1 MYEDFKDMVEDL
13 QLVIPSTFEECF
25 TYELQI
31 LYLKRLID
39 DIEPG
44 GDYQEEIDNI
54 NRKLVTLQSEVVKL
68 KNDVNNLNPDEVQRK
83 LDAMQTEINGVKTSI
98 QTITQNVT
106 TLTGNVNN
114 NTTDIETLTGEMT
127 NVKNTLKNK
136 QNKLTFDATPTA
148 GSQNPV
154 TSDGIKRAID
164 NIDVGNVQGQLD
176 AIKTEQTEQN
186 TKISANKTEIDSVK
200 EGLAGKQ
207 NVLTF
212 DATPT
217 AGSQNP
223 VTSDGIKRA
232 IDNIDVGNVQGQLD
246 AIKTEQTEQN
256 TKISANKT
264 EIDSV
269 KEGLAGKQNVLTFD
283 ATPTAGSQNPV
294 TSDGIKRAID
304 NIDVGNVQGQLDAIK
319 TEQTEQ
325 NKKISDNKTAVDSVK
340 ESVANQETD
349 ITALQETTA
358 GHTTAIEG
366 LQTGKQ
372 NVLTFDATPTAG
384 SQNPVTS
391 DGIKKAIDASA
402 GGGGGGG
409 TGECDYVVKTLTSS
423 FSLNLTNNKTVAY
436 EIYGGTIVRH
446 TDITIQ
452 SISVY
457 AGDGKLLINLPKADN
472 TFSHENLACYV
483 VLKNIGGGY
492 AQVPV
497 ITKNTG
503 VALSFNAGPIIVDIN
518 NRLYIIF
525 VFYNLT
531 PIS

>member
-31 LYLKRLID
+31 LYLKKLID
-39 DIEPG
+39 NIEPC

-54 NRKLVTLQSEVVKL
+54 NRKLVTLQGEVTKL

-106 TLTGNVNN
+106 TLTGDVNN

-136 QNKLTFDATPTA
+136 QDKLTFDATPTA

-154 TSDGIKRAID
+154 TSDGIKRALD
-164 NIDVGNVQGQLD
+164 NIDVGNVQEQLD
-176 AIKTEQTEQN
+176 AIKAEQTEQN
-186 TKISANKTEIDSVK
+186 TKISSNKTEIDSVK
-200 EGLAGKQ
+200 GELSGKQ

-223 VTSDGIKRA
+223 VTSDGIKKA
-232 IDNIDVGNVQGQLD
+232 LDNIDVGNVQGQLD
-246 AIKTEQTEQN
+246 AIK
-256 TKISANKT
+256 A
-264 EIDSV
+264 
-269 KEGLAGKQNVLTFD
+269 
-283 ATPTAGSQNPV
+283 
-294 TSDGIKRAID
+294 
-304 NIDVGNVQGQLDAIK
+304 
-319 TEQTEQ
+319 EQTEQ

-358 GHTTAIEG
+358 GHTTAIEA

-402 GGGGGGG
+402 GGGGGG
-409 TGECDYVVKTLTSS
+409 TGESDFVVKTLTSS
-423 FSLNLTNNKTVAY
+423 LSLNLKNNKTVTY
-436 EIYGGTIVRH
+436 ELSPSGVVRH
-446 TDITIQ
+446 TDIEIS
-452 SISVY
+452 SITVTV
-457 AGDGKLLINLPKADN
+457 GDNEKVLINLPKADN
-472 TFSHENLACYV
+472 TFSHENLFCYV
-483 VLKNIGGGY
+483 QLKNIGGAY

-497 ITKNTG
+497 KTKNTG
-503 VALSFNAGPIIVDIN
+503 VALAFDSGPIIMDIN
-518 NRLYIIF
+518 NHLYIVF
-525 VFYNLT
+525 TFYNLI

>member
-31 LYLKRLID
+31 LYLKKLID
-39 DIEPG
+39 NIEPG

-54 NRKLVTLQSEVVKL
+54 NRKLVTLQSEVTKL

-106 TLTGNVNN
+106 TLTGNVNT

-136 QNKLTFDATPTA
+136 QDKLTFDATPTA
-148 GSQNPV
+148 GSNNPV
-154 TSDGIKRAID
+154 TSDGIKRALD
-164 NIDVGNVQGQLD
+164 NIDVGNVQEQLD
-176 AIKTEQTEQN
+176 AIKQEQTEQN
-186 TKISANKTEIDSVK
+186 TKISSNKREIDSVK
-200 EGLAGKQ
+200 QDLSGKQ

-217 AGSQNP
+217 AGSNNP
-223 VTSDGIKRA
+223 VTSDGIKKA
-232 IDNIDVGNVQGQLD
+232 LDNVDVGNVQEQLD
-246 AIKTEQTEQN
+246 AIKQ
-256 TKISANKT
+256 
-264 EIDSV
+264 
-269 KEGLAGKQNVLTFD
+269 
-283 ATPTAGSQNPV
+283 
-294 TSDGIKRAID
+294 
-304 NIDVGNVQGQLDAIK
+304 
-319 TEQTEQ
+319 EQTEQ

-372 NVLTFDATPTAG
+372 NVLTFDSTPTAG
-384 SQNPVTS
+384 SNNPVTS

-402 GGGGGGG
+402 GGGGG
-409 TGECDYVVKTLTSS
+409 TGESDFVVKTLTSS
-423 FSLNLTNNKTVAY
+423 LSLNIKNNRTVTY
-436 EIYGGTIVRH
+436 ELSPSGVVRH
-446 TDITIQ
+446 TGITIS
-452 SISVY
+452 SISVPV
-457 AGDGKLLINLPKADN
+457 GSGEKVLINLPKADN

-483 VLKNIGGGY
+483 ELNNIGGSY

-497 ITKNTG
+497 KTKNTG
-503 VALSFNAGPIIVDIN
+503 IVTANDAGPIIMDIN
-518 NRLYIIF
+518 NHLYIVF
-525 VFYNLT
+525 MFYNLI

>member
-39 DIEPG
+39 NIEPG
-44 GDYQEEIDNI
+44 GDYQEEINNI
-54 NRKLVTLQSEVVKL
+54 NRKLVTLQGEVTKL

-106 TLTGNVNN
+106 TLTGNVNS

-127 NVKNTLKNK
+127 NVKNTLN
-136 QNKLTFDATPTA
+136 N
-148 GSQNPV
+148 
-154 TSDGIKRAID
+154 
-164 NIDVGNVQGQLD
+164 
-176 AIKTEQTEQN
+176 
-186 TKISANKTEIDSVK
+186 
-200 EGLAGKQ
+200 KQ

-232 IDNIDVGNVQGQLD
+232 LDNIDVGNVQEQLD
-246 AIKTEQTEQN
+246 AIKTEQREQN
-256 TKISANKT
+256 TKISSNKT

-283 ATPTAGSQNPV
+283 STPTAGSQNPV

-304 NIDVGNVQGQLDAIK
+304 NVDVGNVQEQLDTIK

-325 NKKISDNKTAVDSVK
+325 NKKISDNKTEIDSVK

-409 TGECDYVVKTLTSS
+409 TGESDFVVKTLTSS
-423 FSLNLTNNKTVAY
+423 LSLNLTNNKTVTY
-436 EIYGGTIVRH
+436 ELSPSGIVRH
-446 TDITIQ
+446 TDIKIS
-452 SISVY
+452 SISVSV
-457 AGDGKLLINLPKADN
+457 GNGEKVLINLPKAEN

-483 VLKNIGGGY
+483 QLTNIGGSY

-497 ITKNTG
+497 KTKNTG
-503 VALSFNAGPIIVDIN
+503 IVLSVDAGPIIMDIN
-518 NRLYIIF
+518 NHLYIVF
-525 VFYNLT
+525 VFYNLI

>member
-31 LYLKRLID
+31 LYLKKLID
-39 DIEPG
+39 NIEPG

-54 NRKLVTLQSEVVKL
+54 NRKLVNLQSEVTKL

-83 LDAMQTEINGVKTSI
+83 LDAMQTEINGVKTNI

-106 TLTGNVNN
+106 TLTGNVNT
-114 NTTDIETLTGEMT
+114 NTTDIETLTGEMS
-127 NVKNTLKNK
+127 NVKNTLNNK
-136 QNKLTFDATPTA
+136 QNKLTFDATPTSGSNNPVTSDGIKRALDNIDVGNVQEQLDAIKTEQREQNTKISSNKTEIDSVKEDLA
-148 GSQNPV
+148 GKQNVLTFDSTPTSGSNNPV

-164 NIDVGNVQGQLD
+164 NVDVGNVQEQLD
-176 AIKTEQTEQN
+176 AIKQ
-186 TKISANKTEIDSVK
+186 
-200 EGLAGKQ
+200 
-207 NVLTF
+207 
-212 DATPT
+212 
-217 AGSQNP
+217 
-223 VTSDGIKRA
+223 
-232 IDNIDVGNVQGQLD
+232 
-246 AIKTEQTEQN
+246 
-256 TKISANKT
+256 
-264 EIDSV
+264 
-269 KEGLAGKQNVLTFD
+269 
-283 ATPTAGSQNPV
+283 
-294 TSDGIKRAID
+294 
-304 NIDVGNVQGQLDAIK
+304 
-319 TEQTEQ
+319 EQTEQ

-358 GHTTAIEG
+358 GHTTAIEA

-372 NVLTFDATPTAG
+372 NVLTFDSTPTVG

-409 TGECDYVVKTLTSS
+409 GTGESDFVVKTLTSS
-423 FSLNLTNNKTVAY
+423 LSLNLTNNRTVTY
-436 EIYGGTIVRH
+436 EIGGGTIVRH

-452 SISVY
+452 SISVSV
-457 AGDGKLLINLPKADN
+457 GSGEKVLINLPKADN
-472 TFSHENLACYV
+472 TFSHENLSCYV
-483 VLKNIGGGY
+483 QLKNIGGNY

-497 ITKNTG
+497 KTKNTG
-503 VALSFNAGPIIVDIN
+503 IILSFDAGPIIMDIN
-518 NRLYIIF
+518 NHLYVVF
-525 VFYNLT
+525 MFYNLI

>member
-39 DIEPG
+39 NIEPG

-54 NRKLVTLQSEVVKL
+54 NRKLVTLQSEVAKL

-106 TLTGNVNN
+106 TLTGNVNT

-127 NVKNTLKNK
+127 NVKNTLNNK
-136 QNKLTFDATPTA
+136 QNVLTFDATPTA
-148 GSQNPV
+148 GSNNPV

-164 NIDVGNVQGQLD
+164 NIDVGNVQEQLD
-176 AIKTEQTEQN
+176 AIEQEQTEQN
-186 TKISANKTEIDSVK
+186 TKISDNKREIDNVK
-200 EGLAGKQ
+200 QSLAGKQ

-212 DATPT
+212 DSTPT

-223 VTSDGIKRA
+223 VTSDGIKKA
-232 IDNIDVGNVQGQLD
+232 IDNVDVGNVQ
-246 AIKTEQTEQN
+246 E
-256 TKISANKT
+256 
-264 EIDSV
+264 
-269 KEGLAGKQNVLTFD
+269 
-283 ATPTAGSQNPV
+283 
-294 TSDGIKRAID
+294 
-304 NIDVGNVQGQLDAIK
+304 QLDAIK

-372 NVLTFDATPTAG
+372 NVLTFDSTPTAG
-384 SQNPVTS
+384 SNNPVTS

-409 TGECDYVVKTLTSS
+409 GTGESDFVVKTLTSS
-423 FSLNLTNNKTVAY
+423 LSLNLTNNKTVTY
-436 EIYGGTIVRH
+436 ELSPSGIARR
-446 TDITIQ
+446 TDIKIS
-452 SISVY
+452 SISVSV
-457 AGDGKLLINLPKADN
+457 GSGERVLINLPKADN

-483 VLKNIGGGY
+483 QLTNIGDAY

-497 ITKNTG
+497 KTKNTG
-503 VALSFNAGPIIVDIN
+503 IVLSGDAGPIIMDIN
-518 NRLYIIF
+518 NHLYIVF
-525 VFYNLT
+525 VFYNLI

>member
-31 LYLKRLID
+31 LYLKKLID
-39 DIEPG
+39 NIEPG

-54 NRKLVTLQSEVVKL
+54 NRKLVALQSEVTKL

-127 NVKNTLKNK
+127 DVKNTLNNK
-136 QNKLTFDATPTA
+136 QNKLTFDSTPTA
-148 GSQNPV
+148 GSNNPV
-154 TSDGIKRAID
+154 TSDGIKRALD
-164 NIDVGNVQGQLD
+164 NIDVGNVQEQLD
-176 AIKTEQTEQN
+176 AIKQ
-186 TKISANKTEIDSVK
+186 
-200 EGLAGKQ
+200 
-207 NVLTF
+207 
-212 DATPT
+212 
-217 AGSQNP
+217 
-223 VTSDGIKRA
+223 
-232 IDNIDVGNVQGQLD
+232 
-246 AIKTEQTEQN
+246 
-256 TKISANKT
+256 
-264 EIDSV
+264 
-269 KEGLAGKQNVLTFD
+269 
-283 ATPTAGSQNPV
+283 
-294 TSDGIKRAID
+294 
-304 NIDVGNVQGQLDAIK
+304 
-319 TEQTEQ
+319 EQTEQ

-358 GHTTAIEG
+358 GHTTAIEA

-384 SQNPVTS
+384 SNNPVTS

-402 GGGGGGG
+402 GGGGGG
-409 TGECDYVVKTLTSS
+409 TGESDFVVKTLTSS
-423 FSLNLTNNKTVAY
+423 LSLNIKNNRTVTY
-436 EIYGGTIVRH
+436 ELSPSGVVRH
-446 TDITIQ
+446 TDITIS
-452 SISVY
+452 SISVSV
-457 AGDGKLLINLPKADN
+457 GNNEKVLINLPKADN

-483 VLKNIGGGY
+483 QLNNIGGAY

-497 ITKNTG
+497 KTKNTG
-503 VALSFNAGPIIVDIN
+503 IVTAIDAGPIIMDIN
-518 NRLYIIF
+518 NHLYIVF
-525 VFYNLT
+525 MFYNLI

>member
-31 LYLKRLID
+31 LYLKNLID
-39 DIEPG
+39 NIEPG

-54 NRKLVTLQSEVVKL
+54 NRKLVTLQSEVTKL

-106 TLTGNVNN
+106 TLTGNVNT

-127 NVKNTLKNK
+127 NVKNTLNNK
-136 QNKLTFDATPTA
+136 QNVLTFDATPTS

-154 TSDGIKRAID
+154 TSDGIKRALD

-176 AIKTEQTEQN
+176 AIKQEQTEQN
-186 TKISANKTEIDSVK
+186 NKISSNKNEIDSVK
-200 EGLAGKQ
+200 EDLAGKQ

-232 IDNIDVGNVQGQLD
+232 IDNVDVGNVQEQLD
-246 AIKTEQTEQN
+246 AIK
-256 TKISANKT
+256 A
-264 EIDSV
+264 
-269 KEGLAGKQNVLTFD
+269 
-283 ATPTAGSQNPV
+283 
-294 TSDGIKRAID
+294 
-304 NIDVGNVQGQLDAIK
+304 
-319 TEQTEQ
+319 EQTEQ

-402 GGGGGGG
+402 GGGGGG
-409 TGECDYVVKTLTSS
+409 TGESDFVVKTLTSS
-423 FSLNLTNNKTVAY
+423 LSLNLTNNKTVTY
-436 EIYGGTIVRH
+436 ELSPSGVVRH
-446 TDITIQ
+446 TDIKIS
-452 SISVY
+452 SISVSV
-457 AGDGKLLINLPKADN
+457 GNGEKVLINLPKADN

-483 VLKNIGGGY
+483 QLTNIGGGY

-497 ITKNTG
+497 KTKNTG
-503 VALSFNAGPIIVDIN
+503 IILSVDAGPIIMDIN
-518 NRLYIIF
+518 NHLYIVF
-525 VFYNLT
+525 VFYNLI

>member
-31 LYLKRLID
+31 LYLKNLID
-39 DIEPG
+39 NIEPG
-44 GDYQEEIDNI
+44 GDYQDEIDNI
-54 NRKLVTLQSEVVKL
+54 NRKLVTLQSEVAKL

-83 LDAMQTEINGVKTSI
+83 LDAMQTEINGVKTII
-98 QTITQNVT
+98 QTMTQNVT
-106 TLTGNVNN
+106 TLTGNVNT

-127 NVKNTLKNK
+127 NVKNTLN
-136 QNKLTFDATPTA
+136 N
-148 GSQNPV
+148 
-154 TSDGIKRAID
+154 
-164 NIDVGNVQGQLD
+164 
-176 AIKTEQTEQN
+176 
-186 TKISANKTEIDSVK
+186 
-200 EGLAGKQ
+200 KQ

-217 AGSQNP
+217 AGSNNP

-232 IDNIDVGNVQGQLD
+232 L
-246 AIKTEQTEQN
+246 
-256 TKISANKT
+256 
-264 EIDSV
+264 
-269 KEGLAGKQNVLTFD
+269 
-283 ATPTAGSQNPV
+283 
-294 TSDGIKRAID
+294 D

-325 NKKISDNKTAVDSVK
+325 NKKISDNKTEIDSVK

-409 TGECDYVVKTLTSS
+409 TGESDFVVKTLTSS
-423 FSLNLTNNKTVAY
+423 LSLNLTNNKTVTF
-436 EIYGGTIVRH
+436 ELSPSGVVRH
-446 TDITIQ
+446 TDIKIS
-452 SISVY
+452 SISVTV
-457 AGDGKLLINLPKADN
+457 GNGEKVLINLPKADN

-483 VLKNIGGGY
+483 QLTNIGGAY

-497 ITKNTG
+497 KTKNTG
-503 VALSFNAGPIIVDIN
+503 VILSVDAGPIIMDIN
-518 NRLYIIF
+518 NHLYIVF
-525 VFYNLT
+525 VFYNLI

>member
-31 LYLKRLID
+31 LYLKKLID
-39 DIEPG
+39 NIEPG

-54 NRKLVTLQSEVVKL
+54 NRKLVTLQGEVAKL

-106 TLTGNVNN
+106 TLTGNVNT

-127 NVKNTLKNK
+127 NVKNTLNNK

-154 TSDGIKRAID
+154 TSDGIKRALD
-164 NIDVGNVQGQLD
+164 NIDVGNVQEQLD

-186 TKISANKTEIDSVK
+186 NKISSNKTEIDSVK
-200 EGLAGKQ
+200 EELAGKQ

-232 IDNIDVGNVQGQLD
+232 L
-246 AIKTEQTEQN
+246 
-256 TKISANKT
+256 
-264 EIDSV
+264 
-269 KEGLAGKQNVLTFD
+269 
-283 ATPTAGSQNPV
+283 
-294 TSDGIKRAID
+294 D

-325 NKKISDNKTAVDSVK
+325 NKKISDNKTEIDSVK

-358 GHTTAIEG
+358 GHTTAIEA

-402 GGGGGGG
+402 GGGGGG
-409 TGECDYVVKTLTSS
+409 TGESDFVVKTLTSS
-423 FSLNLTNNKTVAY
+423 LSLNLKNNRTVTY
-436 EIYGGTIVRH
+436 ELSPSGVVRH
-446 TDITIQ
+446 TDIEIS
-452 SISVY
+452 SITVSV
-457 AGDGKLLINLPKADN
+457 GTDEKVLISLPKNDN
-472 TFSHENLACYV
+472 TFSHDNLACYV
-483 VLKNIGGGY
+483 QLKNIGGNY

-497 ITKNTG
+497 KTKNTG
-503 VALSFNAGPIIVDIN
+503 VVTSIDAGPIIMDIN
-518 NRLYIIF
+518 NHLYIVF
-525 VFYNLT
+525 MFYNLI

>member
-39 DIEPG
+39 NIEPG

-54 NRKLVTLQSEVVKL
+54 NRKLVTLQSEVTKL

-127 NVKNTLKNK
+127 NVKNTLNNK

-148 GSQNPV
+148 GSNNPV
-154 TSDGIKRAID
+154 TSDGIKRALD
-164 NIDVGNVQGQLD
+164 NIDVGNVQEQLD

-200 EGLAGKQ
+200 EELAGKQ

-217 AGSQNP
+217 AGSNNP

-232 IDNIDVGNVQGQLD
+232 IDNVDVGNVQ
-246 AIKTEQTEQN
+246 E
-256 TKISANKT
+256 
-264 EIDSV
+264 
-269 KEGLAGKQNVLTFD
+269 
-283 ATPTAGSQNPV
+283 
-294 TSDGIKRAID
+294 
-304 NIDVGNVQGQLDAIK
+304 QLDAIK

-325 NKKISDNKTAVDSVK
+325 NKKISDNKTEIDSVK

-358 GHTTAIEG
+358 GHTTAIEA

-372 NVLTFDATPTAG
+372 NVLTFDSTPTAG

-409 TGECDYVVKTLTSS
+409 TGEGDFVVKTLTSS
-423 FSLNLTNNKTVAY
+423 LSLNLTNKRTVAY
-436 EIYGGTIVRH
+436 EIGSGTFVRH

-452 SISVY
+452 SISVPV
-457 AGDGKLLINLPKADN
+457 GNDEKVLITLPKNDN

-483 VLKNIGGGY
+483 KLTNIGGSY

-497 ITKNTG
+497 KTTNTG
-503 VALSFNAGPIIVDIN
+503 IALSFDAGPIIMDIN

-525 VFYNLT
+525 VFYNLI

>member
-31 LYLKRLID
+31 LYLKNLID
-39 DIEPG
+39 NIEPG

-54 NRKLVTLQSEVVKL
+54 NRKLVTLQSEVTKL

-106 TLTGNVNN
+106 TLTGNVNT

-136 QNKLTFDATPTA
+136 QDKLTFDATPTAGSNNPVTSDGIKRALDNIDVGNVQEQLDAIEQEQREQNTKISANKTEIDSVKEEMAGKQNVLSFDATPTA

-164 NIDVGNVQGQLD
+164 NVDVGNVQ
-176 AIKTEQTEQN
+176 E
-186 TKISANKTEIDSVK
+186 
-200 EGLAGKQ
+200 
-207 NVLTF
+207 
-212 DATPT
+212 
-217 AGSQNP
+217 
-223 VTSDGIKRA
+223 
-232 IDNIDVGNVQGQLD
+232 
-246 AIKTEQTEQN
+246 
-256 TKISANKT
+256 
-264 EIDSV
+264 
-269 KEGLAGKQNVLTFD
+269 
-283 ATPTAGSQNPV
+283 
-294 TSDGIKRAID
+294 
-304 NIDVGNVQGQLDAIK
+304 QLDAIK

-349 ITALQETTA
+349 ITALQETTS

-402 GGGGGGG
+402 GGGGGG
-409 TGECDYVVKTLTSS
+409 TGESDFVVKTLTSS
-423 FSLNLTNNKTVAY
+423 LSLNLTNNKTVTY
-436 EIYGGTIVRH
+436 ELSPSGIVRH
-446 TDITIQ
+446 TDIKIS
-452 SISVY
+452 SISVSV
-457 AGDGKLLINLPKADN
+457 GNGEKVLINFPKADN

-483 VLKNIGGGY
+483 QLTNIGGAY

-497 ITKNTG
+497 KTKNTG
-503 VALSFNAGPIIVDIN
+503 VILSVDAGPIIMDIN
-518 NRLYIIF
+518 NHLYIVF
-525 VFYNLT
+525 VFYNLI

>member
-39 DIEPG
+39 NIEPG

-54 NRKLVTLQSEVVKL
+54 NRKLVTLQSEVAKL

-127 NVKNTLKNK
+127 NVKNTLNNK

-148 GSQNPV
+148 GSNNPV
-154 TSDGIKRAID
+154 TSDGIKRALD
-164 NIDVGNVQGQLD
+164 NIDVGNVQEQLD
-176 AIKTEQTEQN
+176 AIKTEQREQN
-186 TKISANKTEIDSVK
+186 TKISANKTEI
-200 EGLAGKQ
+200 
-207 NVLTF
+207 
-212 DATPT
+212 
-217 AGSQNP
+217 
-223 VTSDGIKRA
+223 
-232 IDNIDVGNVQGQLD
+232 
-246 AIKTEQTEQN
+246 
-256 TKISANKT
+256 
-264 EIDSV
+264 
-269 KEGLAGKQNVLTFD
+269 
-283 ATPTAGSQNPV
+283 
-294 TSDGIKRAID
+294 
-304 NIDVGNVQGQLDAIK
+304 
-319 TEQTEQ
+319 
-325 NKKISDNKTAVDSVK
+325 DSVK

-358 GHTTAIEG
+358 AHTTAIEG

-372 NVLTFDATPTAG
+372 NVLTFDTTPTAG

-409 TGECDYVVKTLTSS
+409 TGESDFVVKTLTSS
-423 FSLNLTNNKTVAY
+423 LSLNLTNNKTVTY
-436 EIYGGTIVRH
+436 EIRSGTIVRH

-452 SISVY
+452 SIFISV
-457 AGDGKLLINLPKADN
+457 GNDEKVLINLPKNDN

-483 VLKNIGGGY
+483 KLKNIGGSY

-497 ITKNTG
+497 KTRNTG
-503 VALSFNAGPIIVDIN
+503 IILSFDAGPIIMEVN

-525 VFYNLT
+525 VFYNLI

>member
-39 DIEPG
+39 NIEPG

-54 NRKLVTLQSEVVKL
+54 NRKLVTLQSEVTKL

-98 QTITQNVT
+98 QTITQNVAN
-106 TLTGNVNN
+106 LTGNVNT

-127 NVKNTLKNK
+127 NVKNTLNNK
-136 QNKLTFDATPTA
+136 QNVLTFDATPTA
-148 GSQNPV
+148 GSNNPV
-154 TSDGIKRAID
+154 TSDGIKRALD
-164 NIDVGNVQGQLD
+164 NIDVGNVQEQLD
-176 AIKTEQTEQN
+176 VIKTEQREQN

-200 EGLAGKQ
+200 EELAGKQ

-223 VTSDGIKRA
+223 VTSDGIKKA
-232 IDNIDVGNVQGQLD
+232 IDNVDVGNVQ
-246 AIKTEQTEQN
+246 E
-256 TKISANKT
+256 
-264 EIDSV
+264 
-269 KEGLAGKQNVLTFD
+269 
-283 ATPTAGSQNPV
+283 
-294 TSDGIKRAID
+294 
-304 NIDVGNVQGQLDAIK
+304 QLDAIK

-325 NKKISDNKTAVDSVK
+325 NKKISDNKTQIDSVK

-372 NVLTFDATPTAG
+372 NVLTFDTTPTAG

-409 TGECDYVVKTLTSS
+409 GTGES
-423 FSLNLTNNKTVAY
+423 A
-436 EIYGGTIVRH
+436 
-446 TDITIQ
+446 
-452 SISVY
+452 
-457 AGDGKLLINLPKADN
+457 
-472 TFSHENLACYV
+472 
-483 VLKNIGGGY
+483 
-492 AQVPV
+492 
-497 ITKNTG
+497 
-503 VALSFNAGPIIVDIN
+503 
-518 NRLYIIF
+518 
-525 VFYNLT
+525 
-531 PIS
+531 

>member
-31 LYLKRLID
+31 LYLKKLID
-39 DIEPG
+39 NIEPG

-54 NRKLVTLQSEVVKL
+54 NRKLVTLQSEVTKL

-98 QTITQNVT
+98 KTITQNVT
-106 TLTGNVNN
+106 TLTGNVNT

-127 NVKNTLKNK
+127 NVKNTLNNK

-154 TSDGIKRAID
+154 TSDGIKRALD
-164 NIDVGNVQGQLD
+164 NIDVGNVQEQLD
-176 AIKTEQTEQN
+176 AIKTEQREQN
-186 TKISANKTEIDSVK
+186 TKISSNKTEIDSVK
-200 EGLAGKQ
+200 EDLAGKQ

-223 VTSDGIKRA
+223 VTSDGIKTA

-246 AIKTEQTEQN
+246 AIK
-256 TKISANKT
+256 A
-264 EIDSV
+264 
-269 KEGLAGKQNVLTFD
+269 
-283 ATPTAGSQNPV
+283 
-294 TSDGIKRAID
+294 
-304 NIDVGNVQGQLDAIK
+304 
-319 TEQTEQ
+319 EQTEQ
-325 NKKISDNKTAVDSVK
+325 NKKISENKTAVDSVK

-349 ITALQETTA
+349 ITTLQETTA
-358 GHTTAIEG
+358 GHTTAIEA

-402 GGGGGGG
+402 GGGGGG
-409 TGECDYVVKTLTSS
+409 TGETQFTQHTFDSHASFIVTRTETVVYEPTSTG
-423 FSLNLTNNKTVAY
+423 F
-436 EIYGGTIVRH
+436 VRH
-446 TDITIQ
+446 TDMQ
-452 SISVY
+452 VGSISFQISDTVY
-457 AGDGKLLINLPKADN
+457 LPKSGVYSAIVHARI
-472 TFSHENLACYV
+472 S
-483 VLKNIGGGY
+483 LKRIGFFDTMIPVKLYPNGIGVGGSG
-492 AQVPV
+492 AFF
-497 ITKNTG
+497 T
-503 VALSFNAGPIIVDIN
+503 LDIN
-518 NRLYIIF
+518 NTLYF
-525 VFYNLT
+525 VNLVYENKYV
-531 PIS
+531 IS

>member
-31 LYLKRLID
+31 LYLKNMID
-39 DIEPG
+39 NIEPG

-54 NRKLVTLQSEVVKL
+54 NRKLVTLQSEVAKL

-83 LDAMQTEINGVKTSI
+83 LDAMQTEINGVKSSI

-106 TLTGNVNN
+106 TLTGNVNT

-136 QNKLTFDATPTA
+136 QDKLTFDSTPTA
-148 GSQNPV
+148 GSNNPV
-154 TSDGIKRAID
+154 TSDGIKRALD
-164 NIDVGNVQGQLD
+164 NIDVGNVQEQLD
-176 AIKTEQTEQN
+176 AIKTEQREQN
-186 TKISANKTEIDSVK
+186 TKISSNKTEIDSVK
-200 EGLAGKQ
+200 DELAGKQ

-217 AGSQNP
+217 EGSQNP
-223 VTSDGIKRA
+223 VTSDGIKKA
-232 IDNIDVGNVQGQLD
+232 LDNVDVGNVQ
-246 AIKTEQTEQN
+246 E
-256 TKISANKT
+256 
-264 EIDSV
+264 
-269 KEGLAGKQNVLTFD
+269 
-283 ATPTAGSQNPV
+283 
-294 TSDGIKRAID
+294 
-304 NIDVGNVQGQLDAIK
+304 QLDAIK

-325 NKKISDNKTAVDSVK
+325 NKKISDNKTEIDSVK

-358 GHTTAIEG
+358 GHTTAIEA

-409 TGECDYVVKTLTSS
+409 GTGESDFVVKTLTSS
-423 FSLNLTNNKTVAY
+423 LSLNLTNNKTVTY
-436 EIYGGTIVRH
+436 ELSPSGVVRH
-446 TDITIQ
+446 TDVEIS
-452 SISVY
+452 SISVIV
-457 AGDGKLLINLPKADN
+457 GTNEKVLINLPKADN
-472 TFSHENLACYV
+472 TFSHENLSCYV
-483 VLKNIGGGY
+483 KLKNIGGAY

-497 ITKNTG
+497 KTKNTG
-503 VALSFNAGPIIVDIN
+503 VILSVDAGPIIMDIN
-518 NRLYIIF
+518 NHLYIVF
-525 VFYNLT
+525 AFYNLI

>member
-39 DIEPG
+39 NIEPG

-54 NRKLVTLQSEVVKL
+54 NGKLVTLQSEVTKL

-106 TLTGNVNN
+106 TLTENVNT

-127 NVKNTLKNK
+127 NVKNTLNNK
-136 QNKLTFDATPTA
+136 QNVLTFDATPTA
-148 GSQNPV
+148 GSNNPV
-154 TSDGIKRAID
+154 TSDGIKRALD
-164 NIDVGNVQGQLD
+164 NIDVGNVQEQLD
-176 AIKTEQTEQN
+176 VIKTEQREQN

-217 AGSQNP
+217 AGSNNP

-232 IDNIDVGNVQGQLD
+232 IDNVDVGNVQ
-246 AIKTEQTEQN
+246 E
-256 TKISANKT
+256 
-264 EIDSV
+264 
-269 KEGLAGKQNVLTFD
+269 
-283 ATPTAGSQNPV
+283 
-294 TSDGIKRAID
+294 
-304 NIDVGNVQGQLDAIK
+304 QLDAIK

-325 NKKISDNKTAVDSVK
+325 NKKISDNKTEIDSVK

-349 ITALQETTA
+349 ITSLQETTA

-409 TGECDYVVKTLTSS
+409 TGESDFVVKTLTSS
-423 FSLNLTNNKTVAY
+423 LSLNLTNNKTVTY
-436 EIYGGTIVRH
+436 ELSPSGIVRH
-446 TDITIQ
+446 TDIKIS
-452 SISVY
+452 SISVSV
-457 AGDGKLLINLPKADN
+457 GNGEKVLINLPKADN

-483 VLKNIGGGY
+483 QLTNIGGAY

-497 ITKNTG
+497 KTKNTG
-503 VALSFNAGPIIVDIN
+503 VILSVDAGPIIMDIN
-518 NRLYIIF
+518 NHLYIVF
-525 VFYNLT
+525 VFYNLI

>member
-31 LYLKRLID
+31 LYLKHLID
-39 DIEPG
+39 NIEPG

-54 NRKLVTLQSEVVKL
+54 NRKLVTLQSEVTKL

-106 TLTGNVNN
+106 TLTENVNT

-127 NVKNTLKNK
+127 NVKNTLN
-136 QNKLTFDATPTA
+136 N
-148 GSQNPV
+148 
-154 TSDGIKRAID
+154 
-164 NIDVGNVQGQLD
+164 
-176 AIKTEQTEQN
+176 
-186 TKISANKTEIDSVK
+186 
-200 EGLAGKQ
+200 KQ

-232 IDNIDVGNVQGQLD
+232 IDNIDVGNVQEQLD
-246 AIKTEQTEQN
+246 AIEREQTEQN
-256 TKISANKT
+256 NKISSNKT

-269 KEGLAGKQNVLTFD
+269 KEELAGKQNVLTFD
-283 ATPTAGSQNPV
+283 ATPTAGSNNPV
-294 TSDGIKRAID
+294 TSDGIKRALD
-304 NIDVGNVQGQLDAIK
+304 NIDVGNVQEQLDAIK

-325 NKKISDNKTAVDSVK
+325 NKKISDNKTEIDSVK

-372 NVLTFDATPTAG
+372 NVLTFDTTPTAG

-409 TGECDYVVKTLTSS
+409 GTGESDFVVKTLTSS
-423 FSLNLTNNKTVAY
+423 LSLNLTNNKTVAY
-436 EIYGGTIVRH
+436 ELSSSGVVRH
-446 TDITIQ
+446 TDIKIS
-452 SISVY
+452 SISVSV
-457 AGDGKLLINLPKADN
+457 GNGEKVLINLPKSDN

-483 VLKNIGGGY
+483 QLTNIGGAY

-497 ITKNTG
+497 KTKNTG
-503 VALSFNAGPIIVDIN
+503 IILSVDAGPIIMDIN
-518 NRLYIIF
+518 NHLYIVF
-525 VFYNLT
+525 VFYNLI

>member
-39 DIEPG
+39 NIEPG

-54 NRKLVTLQSEVVKL
+54 NRKLVTLQSEVAKL

-83 LDAMQTEINGVKTSI
+83 LDAMQTEINSVKTSI

-106 TLTGNVNN
+106 TLTGNVNT

-127 NVKNTLKNK
+127 NVKNTLNNK

-154 TSDGIKRAID
+154 TSDGIKRALD
-164 NIDVGNVQGQLD
+164 NIDVGNVQEQLD
-176 AIKTEQTEQN
+176 AIKTEQREQN
-186 TKISANKTEIDSVK
+186 TKISSNKTEIDSVK
-200 EGLAGKQ
+200 EELAGKQ

-256 TKISANKT
+256 TKISDNKT
-264 EIDSV
+264 EI
-269 KEGLAGKQNVLTFD
+269 
-283 ATPTAGSQNPV
+283 
-294 TSDGIKRAID
+294 
-304 NIDVGNVQGQLDAIK
+304 
-319 TEQTEQ
+319 
-325 NKKISDNKTAVDSVK
+325 DSVK

-402 GGGGGGG
+402 GGGGGG
-409 TGECDYVVKTLTSS
+409 TGESDFVVKTLTSS
-423 FSLNLTNNKTVAY
+423 LSLNLKNNKTVTY
-436 EIYGGTIVRH
+436 EIRSGTISRL

-452 SISVY
+452 SISVS
-457 AGDGKLLINLPKADN
+457 AGDNKKVLINLPKNDN

-483 VLKNIGGGY
+483 ELKNIGGAY

-503 VALSFNAGPIIVDIN
+503 VILSVNAGPIIMDIN
-518 NRLYIIF
+518 NHLYIVF
-525 VFYNLT
+525 CFYNLI

>member
-31 LYLKRLID
+31 LYLKKLID
-39 DIEPG
+39 NIEPG
-44 GDYQEEIDNI
+44 GDYQDEIDNI
-54 NRKLVTLQSEVVKL
+54 NRKLVTLQSEVTKL
-68 KNDVNNLNPDEVQRK
+68 KNDVNNLNPDEVQIK

-106 TLTGNVNN
+106 TLTGNVNT

-127 NVKNTLKNK
+127 NVKNTLNNK
-136 QNKLTFDATPTA
+136 QNKLTFDETPTA
-148 GSQNPV
+148 GSNNPV
-154 TSDGIKRAID
+154 TSDGIKRALD
-164 NIDVGNVQGQLD
+164 NIDVGNVQEQLD
-176 AIKTEQTEQN
+176 AIKTEQREQN
-186 TKISANKTEIDSVK
+186 TKISSNKTEIDSVK
-200 EGLAGKQ
+200 EELAGKQ

-217 AGSQNP
+217 AGSNNP

-232 IDNIDVGNVQGQLD
+232 L
-246 AIKTEQTEQN
+246 
-256 TKISANKT
+256 
-264 EIDSV
+264 
-269 KEGLAGKQNVLTFD
+269 
-283 ATPTAGSQNPV
+283 
-294 TSDGIKRAID
+294 D

-325 NKKISDNKTAVDSVK
+325 NKKISDNKTEIDSVK

-402 GGGGGGG
+402 GGGGGG
-409 TGECDYVVKTLTSS
+409 TGESEYVVKTLTSS
-423 FSLNLTNNKTVAY
+423 LSLNLTNNRTVAY
-436 EIYGGTIVRH
+436 EIGSGTIGRR

-452 SISVY
+452 SILVFVGSDEKV
-457 AGDGKLLINLPKADN
+457 LINLPKTEN
-472 TFSHENLACYV
+472 TWSHENLACYV
-483 VLKNIGGGY
+483 KLKNIGGAY

-497 ITKNTG
+497 KTTNTG
-503 VALSFNAGPIIVDIN
+503 VVLSVDAGPIIMDIN
-518 NRLYIIF
+518 NHLYIVF
-525 VFYNLT
+525 AFYNLI

>member
-31 LYLKRLID
+31 LYLKNLID
-39 DIEPG
+39 NIEPG

-54 NRKLVTLQSEVVKL
+54 NRKLVALQSEVTKL

-106 TLTGNVNN
+106 SLTGNVNTN
-114 NTTDIETLTGEMT
+114 ATDIETLTGEMT
-127 NVKNTLKNK
+127 NVKNTLNNK
-136 QNKLTFDATPTA
+136 QNVLTFDTTPTA
-148 GSQNPV
+148 GSNNPV
-154 TSDGIKRAID
+154 TSDGIKRALD
-164 NIDVGNVQGQLD
+164 NIDVGNVQEQLD
-176 AIKTEQTEQN
+176 AIEQEQTEQN
-186 TKISANKTEIDSVK
+186 TKISDNKREIDTVK
-200 EGLAGKQ
+200 QSLSGKQ

-223 VTSDGIKRA
+223 VTSDGIKKA
-232 IDNIDVGNVQGQLD
+232 IDNVDVGNVQ
-246 AIKTEQTEQN
+246 E
-256 TKISANKT
+256 
-264 EIDSV
+264 
-269 KEGLAGKQNVLTFD
+269 
-283 ATPTAGSQNPV
+283 
-294 TSDGIKRAID
+294 
-304 NIDVGNVQGQLDAIK
+304 QLDAIK

-325 NKKISDNKTAVDSVK
+325 NKKISDNKTEIDSVK

-409 TGECDYVVKTLTSS
+409 TGESDYVVKTLTSS
-423 FSLNLTNNKTVAY
+423 LSLNLTNNKTVTY
-436 EIYGGTIVRH
+436 ELSPSGVVRH
-446 TDITIQ
+446 TDIK
-452 SISVY
+452 IS
-457 AGDGKLLINLPKADN
+457 
-472 TFSHENLACYV
+472 S
-483 VLKNIGGGY
+483 
-492 AQVPV
+492 
-497 ITKNTG
+497 NTG
-503 VALSFNAGPIIVDIN
+503 IILSVDAGPIIMDIN
-518 NRLYIIF
+518 NHLYIVF
-525 VFYNLT
+525 MFYNLI

>member
-31 LYLKRLID
+31 LYLKKLID
-39 DIEPG
+39 NIEPG
-44 GDYQEEIDNI
+44 GDYQGEIDNI
-54 NRKLVTLQSEVVKL
+54 NRKLVALQSEVTKL

-127 NVKNTLKNK
+127 NVKNTLNNK

-148 GSQNPV
+148 GSNNPV
-154 TSDGIKRAID
+154 TSDGIKRALD
-164 NIDVGNVQGQLD
+164 NIDVGNVQEQLD
-176 AIKTEQTEQN
+176 TIKAEQTEQN
-186 TKISANKTEIDSVK
+186 TKISSNKREIDTVK
-200 EGLAGKQ
+200 QDLSGKQ

-223 VTSDGIKRA
+223 VTSDGIKKA
-232 IDNIDVGNVQGQLD
+232 LDNVDVGNVQEQLD
-246 AIKTEQTEQN
+246 AIKQ
-256 TKISANKT
+256 
-264 EIDSV
+264 
-269 KEGLAGKQNVLTFD
+269 
-283 ATPTAGSQNPV
+283 
-294 TSDGIKRAID
+294 
-304 NIDVGNVQGQLDAIK
+304 
-319 TEQTEQ
+319 EQTEQ

-358 GHTTAIEG
+358 GHTTAIEA

-384 SQNPVTS
+384 SNNPVTS

-409 TGECDYVVKTLTSS
+409 TGESDFVVKTLTSS
-423 FSLNLTNNKTVAY
+423 LSLNIKNNRTVTY
-436 EIYGGTIVRH
+436 ELSPAGIARR
-446 TDITIQ
+446 TDITIS
-452 SISVY
+452 SISVI
-457 AGDGKLLINLPKADN
+457 AGNVEKVLINLPKADN

-483 VLKNIGGGY
+483 QLNYIGGAY

-503 VALSFNAGPIIVDIN
+503 VILSVDAGPIIMDIN
-518 NRLYIIF
+518 NHLYIVF
-525 VFYNLT
+525 AFYNLI

>member
-31 LYLKRLID
+31 LYLKKLID
-39 DIEPG
+39 NIEPG

-54 NRKLVTLQSEVVKL
+54 NRKLVTLQSEVAKL

-98 QTITQNVT
+98 QTITQNIT
-106 TLTGNVNN
+106 TLTGNVNT

-127 NVKNTLKNK
+127 NVKNTLNNK

-154 TSDGIKRAID
+154 TSDGIKRALD
-164 NIDVGNVQGQLD
+164 NIDVGNVQEQLD
-176 AIKTEQTEQN
+176 AIKQEQTEQN
-186 TKISANKTEIDSVK
+186 TKISSNKREIDSVK
-200 EGLAGKQ
+200 GELAGKQ

-246 AIKTEQTEQN
+246 AIK
-256 TKISANKT
+256 A
-264 EIDSV
+264 
-269 KEGLAGKQNVLTFD
+269 
-283 ATPTAGSQNPV
+283 
-294 TSDGIKRAID
+294 
-304 NIDVGNVQGQLDAIK
+304 
-319 TEQTEQ
+319 EQTEQ

-349 ITALQETTA
+349 ITSLQETTA
-358 GHTTAIEG
+358 GHTTEIEA

-384 SQNPVTS
+384 SNNPVTS

-409 TGECDYVVKTLTSS
+409 TGESDFVVKTLNSS
-423 FSLNLTNNKTVAY
+423 LSLNLKNNKTVTY
-436 EIYGGTIVRH
+436 ELSSSGVVRH
-446 TDITIQ
+446 TDITID
-452 SISVY
+452 SISVSV
-457 AGDGKLLINLPKADN
+457 GSNEKVLINLPKADN
-472 TFSHENLACYV
+472 TFSHEILACYV
-483 VLKNIGGGY
+483 KLKNIGGNY

-497 ITKNTG
+497 KTKNTG
-503 VALSFNAGPIIVDIN
+503 VILSFDAGPIIIDIN
-518 NRLYIIF
+518 NHLYIVF
-525 VFYNLT
+525 AFYNLI

>member
-31 LYLKRLID
+31 LYLKKLID
-39 DIEPG
+39 NIEPG
-44 GDYQEEIDNI
+44 GDYQEEIDTI
-54 NRKLVTLQSEVVKL
+54 NRKLATLQSEVTKL

-127 NVKNTLKNK
+127 NVKNTLNNK

-154 TSDGIKRAID
+154 TSDGIKRALD
-164 NIDVGNVQGQLD
+164 NIDVGNVQEQLD
-176 AIKTEQTEQN
+176 AIKTEQREQN
-186 TKISANKTEIDSVK
+186 TKISSNKTEIDSVK
-200 EGLAGKQ
+200 EEMAGKQ

-212 DATPT
+212 DTTPT
-217 AGSQNP
+217 AGSNNP
-223 VTSDGIKRA
+223 VTSDGIKKA
-232 IDNIDVGNVQGQLD
+232 IDNVDVGNVQ
-246 AIKTEQTEQN
+246 E
-256 TKISANKT
+256 
-264 EIDSV
+264 
-269 KEGLAGKQNVLTFD
+269 
-283 ATPTAGSQNPV
+283 
-294 TSDGIKRAID
+294 
-304 NIDVGNVQGQLDAIK
+304 QLDAIK

-325 NKKISDNKTAVDSVK
+325 NKKISDNKTQIDSVK

-358 GHTTAIEG
+358 GYTTAIEA

-384 SQNPVTS
+384 SNNPVTS

-409 TGECDYVVKTLTSS
+409 TGESDFVVKTLTSS
-423 FSLNLTNNKTVAY
+423 LSLNLTNNKTVTY
-436 EIYGGTIVRH
+436 ELSPSGVVRH
-446 TDITIQ
+446 TDITIS
-452 SISVY
+452 SISVSV
-457 AGDGKLLINLPKADN
+457 GSGEKVLINLPKADN

-483 VLKNIGGGY
+483 ELTNISGAY

-497 ITKNTG
+497 LTKNTG
-503 VALSFNAGPIIVDIN
+503 IVLSFDAGPIIMDIN
-518 NRLYIIF
+518 NHLYIVF
-525 VFYNLT
+525 VFYNLI

>member
-31 LYLKRLID
+31 LYLKKLID
-39 DIEPG
+39 NIEPG

-54 NRKLVTLQSEVVKL
+54 NRKLVALQSEVTKL

-83 LDAMQTEINGVKTSI
+83 LDAMQAEINGVKTSI

-106 TLTGNVNN
+106 TLTGDVNT

-154 TSDGIKRAID
+154 TSDGIKRALD
-164 NIDVGNVQGQLD
+164 NVDVGNVQEQLD
-176 AIKTEQTEQN
+176 TIKAEQTEQN
-186 TKISANKTEIDSVK
+186 TKISNNKREIDSVK
-200 EGLAGKQ
+200 QELSGKQ

-217 AGSQNP
+217 AGSNNP

-232 IDNIDVGNVQGQLD
+232 IDNVDVGNVQEQLD
-246 AIKTEQTEQN
+246 AIKQ
-256 TKISANKT
+256 
-264 EIDSV
+264 
-269 KEGLAGKQNVLTFD
+269 
-283 ATPTAGSQNPV
+283 
-294 TSDGIKRAID
+294 
-304 NIDVGNVQGQLDAIK
+304 
-319 TEQTEQ
+319 EQTEQ

-349 ITALQETTA
+349 ITTLQETTA
-358 GHTTAIEG
+358 GHTTEIEG
-366 LQTGKQ
+366 LKTSKQ

-402 GGGGGGG
+402 GGGGGG
-409 TGECDYVVKTLTSS
+409 TGETQFTQHTLDSHTIFMIKRTDTVVYEPTSTG
-423 FSLNLTNNKTVAY
+423 F
-436 EIYGGTIVRH
+436 VRH
-446 TDITIQ
+446 TDISVDSVSFPNDGESVYLPKSGVYSAIVHARIALERIGYCDTLIPVKLYPNGFGVGGSGAFFTLDIKKTLYFVNLVYENKY
-452 SISVY
+452 SIS
-457 AGDGKLLINLPKADN
+457 
-472 TFSHENLACYV
+472 
-483 VLKNIGGGY
+483 
-492 AQVPV
+492 
-497 ITKNTG
+497 
-503 VALSFNAGPIIVDIN
+503 
-518 NRLYIIF
+518 
-525 VFYNLT
+525 
-531 PIS
+531 

>member
-39 DIEPG
+39 NIEPG

-54 NRKLVTLQSEVVKL
+54 NRKLVSLQSEVTKL

-106 TLTGNVNN
+106 ALTGNVNT

-127 NVKNTLKNK
+127 NVKNTLNNK
-136 QNKLTFDATPTA
+136 QNVLTFDATPTAGSNNPVTSDGIKRALDNIDVGNVQEQLDAIEQEQTEQNTKISDNKREIDTVKQSIAGKQDKLTFDATPTA

-164 NIDVGNVQGQLD
+164 NVDVGNVQEQLD
-176 AIKTEQTEQN
+176 AIKTEQREQN
-186 TKISANKTEIDSVK
+186 TKISSNKTEI
-200 EGLAGKQ
+200 
-207 NVLTF
+207 
-212 DATPT
+212 
-217 AGSQNP
+217 
-223 VTSDGIKRA
+223 
-232 IDNIDVGNVQGQLD
+232 
-246 AIKTEQTEQN
+246 
-256 TKISANKT
+256 
-264 EIDSV
+264 
-269 KEGLAGKQNVLTFD
+269 
-283 ATPTAGSQNPV
+283 
-294 TSDGIKRAID
+294 
-304 NIDVGNVQGQLDAIK
+304 
-319 TEQTEQ
+319 
-325 NKKISDNKTAVDSVK
+325 DSVK

-358 GHTTAIEG
+358 GHTTAIEA

-372 NVLTFDATPTAG
+372 NVLTFDSTPTAG

-402 GGGGGGG
+402 GGGGGG
-409 TGECDYVVKTLTSS
+409 TGESDFIVKTLTSS
-423 FSLNLTNNKTVAY
+423 LSLNLTNNKTVTY
-436 EIYGGTIVRH
+436 ELSPSGVVRH
-446 TDITIQ
+446 TDVKIS
-452 SISVY
+452 SISVSV
-457 AGDGKLLINLPKADN
+457 GNGEKVLINLPKADN

-483 VLKNIGGGY
+483 QLTNIGGAY

-497 ITKNTG
+497 KTKNTG
-503 VALSFNAGPIIVDIN
+503 IILSVDAGPIIMDVN
-518 NRLYIIF
+518 NHLYIIF
-525 VFYNLT
+525 VFYNLI

>member
-39 DIEPG
+39 NIEPG

-54 NRKLVTLQSEVVKL
+54 NRKLVSLQSEVTKL

-106 TLTGNVNN
+106 ALTGNVNT

-127 NVKNTLKNK
+127 NVKNTLN
-136 QNKLTFDATPTA
+136 N
-148 GSQNPV
+148 
-154 TSDGIKRAID
+154 
-164 NIDVGNVQGQLD
+164 
-176 AIKTEQTEQN
+176 
-186 TKISANKTEIDSVK
+186 
-200 EGLAGKQ
+200 KQ

-217 AGSQNP
+217 AGSNNP

-232 IDNIDVGNVQGQLD
+232 LDNIDVGNVQEQLD
-246 AIKTEQTEQN
+246 AIKTEQREQN
-256 TKISANKT
+256 TKISSNKT
-264 EIDSV
+264 EI
-269 KEGLAGKQNVLTFD
+269 
-283 ATPTAGSQNPV
+283 
-294 TSDGIKRAID
+294 
-304 NIDVGNVQGQLDAIK
+304 
-319 TEQTEQ
+319 
-325 NKKISDNKTAVDSVK
+325 DSVK

-358 GHTTAIEG
+358 GHTTAIEA

-372 NVLTFDATPTAG
+372 NVLTFDSTPTAG

-402 GGGGGGG
+402 GGGGGG
-409 TGECDYVVKTLTSS
+409 TGESDFVVKTLTSS
-423 FSLNLTNNKTVAY
+423 LSLNLTNNKTVTY
-436 EIYGGTIVRH
+436 ELSPSGVVRH
-446 TDITIQ
+446 TDIKIS
-452 SISVY
+452 SISVSVVTNE
-457 AGDGKLLINLPKADN
+457 KVLINLPKADN

-483 VLKNIGGGY
+483 QLTNIGGAY

-497 ITKNTG
+497 KTKNTG
-503 VALSFNAGPIIVDIN
+503 IILSVDAGQIIMDIN
-518 NRLYIIF
+518 NHLYIVF
-525 VFYNLT
+525 VFYNLI

>member
-31 LYLKRLID
+31 LYLKQLID
-39 DIEPG
+39 NIEPG

-54 NRKLVTLQSEVVKL
+54 NKKLVALQSEVTKL

-127 NVKNTLKNK
+127 DVKNTLKNK

-164 NIDVGNVQGQLD
+164 NIDVGNVQEQLD
-176 AIKTEQTEQN
+176 AIKQEQTEQN
-186 TKISANKTEIDSVK
+186 TKISSNKTEIDSLKVD
-200 EGLAGKQ
+200 LAGKQ

-212 DATPT
+212 DSTPT
-217 AGSQNP
+217 AGSNNP

-232 IDNIDVGNVQGQLD
+232 IDNVDVGNVQ
-246 AIKTEQTEQN
+246 E
-256 TKISANKT
+256 
-264 EIDSV
+264 
-269 KEGLAGKQNVLTFD
+269 
-283 ATPTAGSQNPV
+283 
-294 TSDGIKRAID
+294 
-304 NIDVGNVQGQLDAIK
+304 QLDAIK

-325 NKKISDNKTAVDSVK
+325 NKKISDNKNEIDSVK

-372 NVLTFDATPTAG
+372 NVLTFDSTPTAG
-384 SQNPVTS
+384 SNNPVTS

-402 GGGGGGG
+402 GGGGGG
-409 TGECDYVVKTLTSS
+409 TGESDFVVKTLTSS
-423 FSLNLTNNKTVAY
+423 LSLNLTNNKTVTY
-436 EIYGGTIVRH
+436 ELSPSGIARR
-446 TDITIQ
+446 TDIKIS
-452 SISVY
+452 SISVLVGSG
-457 AGDGKLLINLPKADN
+457 AKVLINLPKADN

-483 VLKNIGGGY
+483 KLTNIGDAY

-497 ITKNTG
+497 KTKNTG
-503 VALSFNAGPIIVDIN
+503 VILSFDAGPIIMDIN
-518 NRLYIIF
+518 NHLYIVF
-525 VFYNLT
+525 VFYNLI

>member
-13 QLVIPSTFEECF
+13 QLVVPSTFEECF

-31 LYLKRLID
+31 LYLKNLID
-39 DIEPG
+39 NIEPG

-54 NRKLVTLQSEVVKL
+54 NRKLVALQSEVTKL

-106 TLTGNVNN
+106 TLTGNVNT

-127 NVKNTLKNK
+127 NVKNTLNNK
-136 QNKLTFDATPTA
+136 QNVLTFDATPTE

-154 TSDGIKRAID
+154 TSDGIKRALD
-164 NIDVGNVQGQLD
+164 NIDVGNVQEQLD
-176 AIKTEQTEQN
+176 AIKVEQTEQN
-186 TKISANKTEIDSVK
+186 TKISDNKREIDSVK
-200 EGLAGKQ
+200 VDLSGKQ

-223 VTSDGIKRA
+223 VTSDGIKIA
-232 IDNIDVGNVQGQLD
+232 LDNIDVGNVQEQLD
-246 AIKTEQTEQN
+246 AIKSEQTEQN
-256 TKISANKT
+256 TKIS
-264 EIDSV
+264 
-269 KEGLAGKQNVLTFD
+269 
-283 ATPTAGSQNPV
+283 
-294 TSDGIKRAID
+294 
-304 NIDVGNVQGQLDAIK
+304 
-319 TEQTEQ
+319 
-325 NKKISDNKTAVDSVK
+325 DNKMEIDSVK

-372 NVLTFDATPTAG
+372 NVLTFDATPTEG

-402 GGGGGGG
+402 GGGGGG
-409 TGECDYVVKTLTSS
+409 TGESEYVVKIIEKDLR
-423 FSLNLTNNKTVAY
+423 LNITDSTTVTY
-436 EIYGGTIVRH
+436 ELSPSGVTRR
-446 TDITIQ
+446 TDIEISFISVSANKRIKFLLHIPKDAY
-452 SISVY
+452 SISHDVLY
-457 AGDGKLLINLPKADN
+457 G
-472 TFSHENLACYV
+472 YV
-483 VLKNIGGGY
+483 ELKNIGGCG
-492 AQVPV
+492 AEIPV
-497 ITKNTG
+497 RTINRG
-503 VALSFNAGPIIVDIN
+503 IVIAHNSGPIILDIN
-518 NRLYIIF
+518 NNLYI
-525 VFYNLT
+525 VFPSYNLT
-531 PIS
+531 AIS

>member
-31 LYLKRLID
+31 LYLKNLID
-39 DIEPG
+39 NIEPG

-54 NRKLVTLQSEVVKL
+54 NRKLVTLQSEVTKL

-83 LDAMQTEINGVKTSI
+83 FDAMQTEINGVKTSI

-106 TLTGNVNN
+106 TLTGNVNT

-127 NVKNTLKNK
+127 NVKNTLKN
-136 QNKLTFDATPTA
+136 
-148 GSQNPV
+148 
-154 TSDGIKRAID
+154 
-164 NIDVGNVQGQLD
+164 
-176 AIKTEQTEQN
+176 
-186 TKISANKTEIDSVK
+186 
-200 EGLAGKQ
+200 KQ

-232 IDNIDVGNVQGQLD
+232 IDNIDVGNVQEQLE
-246 AIKTEQTEQN
+246 AIEREQTEQN
-256 TKISANKT
+256 TKISDNKR
-264 EIDSV
+264 EIDTV
-269 KEGLAGKQNVLTFD
+269 KQSLA
-283 ATPTAGSQNPV
+283 
-294 TSDGIKRAID
+294 
-304 NIDVGNVQGQLDAIK
+304 
-319 TEQTEQ
+319 
-325 NKKISDNKTAVDSVK
+325 
-340 ESVANQETD
+340 
-349 ITALQETTA
+349 
-358 GHTTAIEG
+358 
-366 LQTGKQ
+366 GKQ

-409 TGECDYVVKTLTSS
+409 GTGESDYVVKTLTSS
-423 FSLNLTNNKTVAY
+423 LSLNLTNNKTVTY
-436 EIYGGTIVRH
+436 ELSPSGVVRH
-446 TDITIQ
+446 TDIKI
-452 SISVY
+452 SYISVSV
-457 AGDGKLLINLPKADN
+457 GNNEKVLINLPKADN
-472 TFSHENLACYV
+472 TFSHEVLSCYV
-483 VLKNIGGGY
+483 QLTNIGGAY

-497 ITKNTG
+497 NTKNTG
-503 VALSFNAGPIIVDIN
+503 IILSVDAGPIIMDIN
-518 NRLYIIF
+518 NHLYIVF
-525 VFYNLT
+525 VFYNLI

>member
-31 LYLKRLID
+31 LYLKNLID
-39 DIEPG
+39 NIEPG

-54 NRKLVTLQSEVVKL
+54 NRKLVALQNEVTKL

-106 TLTGNVNN
+106 TLTGNVNT

-127 NVKNTLKNK
+127 NVKNTLNNK
-136 QNKLTFDATPTA
+136 QNVLTFDATPTE
-148 GSQNPV
+148 GSNNPV

-164 NIDVGNVQGQLD
+164 NIDVSNVQGQLD
-176 AIKTEQTEQN
+176 AIKAEQTEQN
-186 TKISANKTEIDSVK
+186 TKISDNKREIDSVK
-200 EGLAGKQ
+200 VDLSGKQ

-217 AGSQNP
+217 AGSNNP

-232 IDNIDVGNVQGQLD
+232 LDNIDVGNVQEQLD
-246 AIKTEQTEQN
+246 AIKSEQAEQN
-256 TKISANKT
+256 TKISDNKT
-264 EIDSV
+264 EI
-269 KEGLAGKQNVLTFD
+269 
-283 ATPTAGSQNPV
+283 
-294 TSDGIKRAID
+294 
-304 NIDVGNVQGQLDAIK
+304 
-319 TEQTEQ
+319 
-325 NKKISDNKTAVDSVK
+325 DSVK

-372 NVLTFDATPTAG
+372 NVLTFDATPTEG

-402 GGGGGGG
+402 GGGGGG
-409 TGECDYVVKTLTSS
+409 TGESEYVLKIIDKDLRLNIVNSTTVTYELSS
-423 FSLNLTNNKTVAY
+423 SGVT
-436 EIYGGTIVRH
+436 RR
-446 TDITIQ
+446 TDIEI
-452 SISVY
+452 SYISVSADKY
-457 AGDGKLLINLPKADN
+457 SKFLLHLPKEAY
-472 TFSHENLACYV
+472 TISHDVLYGYV
-483 VLKNIGGGY
+483 ELKNIGGCS
-492 AQVPV
+492 AEIPV
-497 ITKNTG
+497 RTTYQGIVIASN
-503 VALSFNAGPIIVDIN
+503 SGPLILDIN
-518 NRLYIIF
+518 NHLYI
-525 VFYNLT
+525 VFPSFNLIT
-531 PIS
+531 IS

>member
-31 LYLKRLID
+31 LYLKKLID
-39 DIEPG
+39 NIEPG
-44 GDYQEEIDNI
+44 GDYQDEIDNI
-54 NRKLVTLQSEVVKL
+54 NRKLVTLQSEVTKL

-154 TSDGIKRAID
+154 TSDGIKRALD
-164 NIDVGNVQGQLD
+164 NIDVGNVQEQLD
-176 AIKTEQTEQN
+176 TIKAEQTEQN
-186 TKISANKTEIDSVK
+186 TKISSNKREIDSVK
-200 EGLAGKQ
+200 VDLAGKQ

-223 VTSDGIKRA
+223 VTSDGIKKA
-232 IDNIDVGNVQGQLD
+232 IDNVDVGNVQEQLD
-246 AIKTEQTEQN
+246 AIK
-256 TKISANKT
+256 A
-264 EIDSV
+264 
-269 KEGLAGKQNVLTFD
+269 
-283 ATPTAGSQNPV
+283 
-294 TSDGIKRAID
+294 
-304 NIDVGNVQGQLDAIK
+304 
-319 TEQTEQ
+319 EQTEQ

-358 GHTTAIEG
+358 GHTTAIEA

-372 NVLTFDATPTAG
+372 NVLTFDTTPTAG
-384 SQNPVTS
+384 SNNPVTS

-409 TGECDYVVKTLTSS
+409 TCETQFTQHTFDGHSS
-423 FSLNLTNNKTVAY
+423 FIVTRTDTVVY
-436 EIYGGTIVRH
+436 EPTSTGFVRH
-446 TDITIQ
+446 TDIQ
-452 SISVY
+452 VGSISFQNSDTVY
-457 AGDGKLLINLPKADN
+457 LPKSGVYSAIVHARI
-472 TFSHENLACYV
+472 S
-483 VLKNIGGGY
+483 LKRIGFFDTMIPVKLYPNGIGVGGSG
-492 AQVPV
+492 AFF
-497 ITKNTG
+497 T
-503 VALSFNAGPIIVDIN
+503 LDIN
-518 NRLYIIF
+518 NTLYF
-525 VFYNLT
+525 VNLVYENKYV
-531 PIS
+531 IS

>member
-31 LYLKRLID
+31 LYLKKLID
-39 DIEPG
+39 NIEPG

-54 NRKLVTLQSEVVKL
+54 NRKLVTLQSEVAKL

-127 NVKNTLKNK
+127 DVKNTLKNK

-154 TSDGIKRAID
+154 TSDGIKRALD
-164 NIDVGNVQGQLD
+164 NIDVGNVQEQLD
-176 AIKTEQTEQN
+176 AIKTEQREQN
-186 TKISANKTEIDSVK
+186 TKISDNKTEIDYVK
-200 EGLAGKQ
+200 EELAGKQ

-217 AGSQNP
+217 AGSNNP
-223 VTSDGIKRA
+223 VTSDGIKKA
-232 IDNIDVGNVQGQLD
+232 IDNVDVGNVQ
-246 AIKTEQTEQN
+246 E
-256 TKISANKT
+256 
-264 EIDSV
+264 
-269 KEGLAGKQNVLTFD
+269 
-283 ATPTAGSQNPV
+283 
-294 TSDGIKRAID
+294 
-304 NIDVGNVQGQLDAIK
+304 QLDAIK

-325 NKKISDNKTAVDSVK
+325 NKKISDNKTEIDSVK

-409 TGECDYVVKTLTSS
+409 TGESDFIVKTLTSS
-423 FSLNLTNNKTVAY
+423 LSLHLTNNKTVTY
-436 EIYGGTIVRH
+436 ELSPSGVVRH
-446 TDITIQ
+446 TDIKIGF
-452 SISVY
+452 ISVSV
-457 AGDGKLLINLPKADN
+457 GSGEKVLINLPKADN

-483 VLKNIGGGY
+483 KLTNIGGTY

-503 VALSFNAGPIIVDIN
+503 IVLSVDAGPIIMDIN
-518 NRLYIIF
+518 NHLYIVF
-525 VFYNLT
+525 VFYNLI

>member
-39 DIEPG
+39 NIEPG

-54 NRKLVTLQSEVVKL
+54 NRKLVTLQSEVTKL

-106 TLTGNVNN
+106 TLTGNVNT

-127 NVKNTLKNK
+127 NVKNTLNNK

-148 GSQNPV
+148 GSNNPV
-154 TSDGIKRAID
+154 TSDGIKRALD
-164 NIDVGNVQGQLD
+164 NIDVGNVQEQLD
-176 AIKTEQTEQN
+176 AIKTEQREQN
-186 TKISANKTEIDSVK
+186 TKISSNKREIDSVK
-200 EGLAGKQ
+200 EDLSGKQ

-217 AGSQNP
+217 AGSNNP
-223 VTSDGIKRA
+223 VTSDGIKKA
-232 IDNIDVGNVQGQLD
+232 L
-246 AIKTEQTEQN
+246 
-256 TKISANKT
+256 
-264 EIDSV
+264 
-269 KEGLAGKQNVLTFD
+269 
-283 ATPTAGSQNPV
+283 
-294 TSDGIKRAID
+294 D

-325 NKKISDNKTAVDSVK
+325 NKKISDNKTQIDSVK

-358 GHTTAIEG
+358 GHTTAIEA

-372 NVLTFDATPTAG
+372 NVLTFDSTPTAG

-409 TGECDYVVKTLTSS
+409 GTGESDFVVKTLTSS
-423 FSLNLTNNKTVAY
+423 LSLNLTNKRTVAY
-436 EIYGGTIVRH
+436 EIGSGTIVRR
-446 TDITIQ
+446 TDIEIS
-452 SISVY
+452 SISVSV
-457 AGDGKLLINLPKADN
+457 GNDEKVLISLPKNDK

-483 VLKNIGGGY
+483 QLKNIGGSY

-497 ITKNTG
+497 LTTNTG
-503 VALSFNAGPIIVDIN
+503 VILSLTRDQSLWILTIIYI
-518 NRLYIIF
+518 LYLCF
-525 VFYNLT
+525 T
-531 PIS
+531 T